1 MNAKLCDRI
10 TCGII
15 TVMSVIYL
23 IQARNVLFLITAA
36 LLCGI
41 MWWKVGYA
49 GYKGDS
55 STVDS
60 FSMAVS
66 NINMYI
72 IVLSGLYTIAA
83 SGLSWESLE
92 VLGGLAKGR
101 IAVYIAMV
109 VLTLIFHSVFSGK
122 TSKKGIAVV
131 LCSVLYLAAGWL
143 LFGKEYEYMLP
154 FCISVI
160 VILAILSFYRILRS
174 SGNTSIPDATW
185 IYPGIFPFILING
198 MIGNGTLYQ
207 WFVKGQITTMP
218 AWWVWIG
225 LIAIGIVNLSVGFL
239 EWKRASFGLAVLMF
253 LAMLAGNFIWK
264 TGFQL
269 HAILAGLL
277 LMDMVFD
284 YIVKKRLIKNNPL
297 GFAVVGMIYFPML
310 ILISIL
316 AAWHKDQAFLIGIV
330 LLMAAVLFMHWG
342 KEPKNVLSLFGFS
355 FGVTLLFL
363 AVRYTNGGEHTVLLV
378 VISAVF
384 WALFAL
390 NAGETKQNTELP
402 FIVRCSLLLSIFV
415 MILSVLH
422 EALPSGAI
430 FYLERET
437 SIFSKENPNLVFGV
451 LTGDTDELK
460 NVLIEW
466 DDEDIITL
474 TPEEANE
481 YRGSIHSL
489 HAKVTLVM
497 EDETEHINQQY
508 FLKVKEDE

>member
-1 MNAKLCDRI
+1 MDAKLCDRI

-15 TVMSVIYL
+15 TVMAIIYL
-23 IQARNVLFLITAA
+23 IQARDVLFLITAG

-41 MWWKVGYA
+41 MWWKVGYV

-55 STVDS
+55 STIDG

-66 NINMYI
+66 NMNMYI
-72 IVLSGLYTIAA
+72 IVLVGLYAIAA
-83 SGLSWESLE
+83 SGLNWESRE
-92 VLGGLAKGR
+92 VLENLAKGR
-101 IAVYIAMV
+101 IAAYIVMI

-122 TSKKGIAVV
+122 TSKKGIAAV
-131 LCSVLYLAAGWL
+131 LCSILYVTSGLR
-143 LFGKEYEYMLP
+143 LFGEEYEYMLP

-160 VILAILSFYRILRS
+160 MLLAILSFYWILRS
-174 SGNTSIPDATW
+174 SGNISVPDATW
-185 IYPGIFPFILING
+185 IYLGIFPFILING
-198 MIGNGTLYQ
+198 IVGNGTLYQ

-225 LIAIGIVNLSVGFL
+225 LIAIGIVNLSVGHL
-239 EWKRASFGLAVLMF
+239 EWKRASFGLAVLLF

-269 HAILAGLL
+269 HAVLAGLL
-277 LMDMVFD
+277 LLDMIFD
-284 YIVKKRLIKNNPL
+284 YVIKKGLIKNNPFGL
-297 GFAVVGMIYFPML
+297 AVVGMMYLPIL
-310 ILISIL
+310 LLISIL
-316 AAWHKDQAFLIGIV
+316 AAWHRDQALLIGTV
-330 LLMAAVLFMHWG
+330 LVMAVMLFVHWG
-342 KEPKNVLSLFGFS
+342 KEPRNVLSLFGIG
-355 FGVTLLFL
+355 FGITLLFL
-363 AVRYTNGGEHTVLLV
+363 AVRYTNGGEHTALLV
-378 VISAVF
+378 VTSAIF

-390 NAGETKQNTELP
+390 NAGETKQNMEFP
-402 FIVRCSLLLSIFV
+402 FIVRCSLIVSIFV

-422 EALPSGAI
+422 EAIPSGAI
-430 FYLERET
+430 FYLEKET

-451 LTGDTDELK
+451 LTGNTDELK

-466 DDEDIITL
+466 NDEDIITL

-481 YRGSIHSL
+481 YHGSIHSL

-497 EDETEHINQQY
+497 EDGTERINQQY